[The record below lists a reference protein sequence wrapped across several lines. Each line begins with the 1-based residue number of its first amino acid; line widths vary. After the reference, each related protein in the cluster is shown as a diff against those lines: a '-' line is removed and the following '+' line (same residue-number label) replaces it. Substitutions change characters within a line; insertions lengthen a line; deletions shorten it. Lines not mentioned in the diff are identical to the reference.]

1 MDSVAL
7 SSSMRANLLSLTQ
20 TNSLLDS
27 TQLKLST
34 GRKVNSALDGAQ
46 SFFAA
51 QGLTNRA
58 SDLSRL
64 LDTMGQSIQTIKEAD
79 KGVSALTSLVEQA
92 DSIAT
97 SARDAINS
105 ATQEAKVTGA
115 VSLSGVTDLTS
126 KAGITASSQLEFT
139 VVKADG
145 TSVTLGDPTGDGAGI
160 VGFTANDSIE
170 ELVTNIN
177 DLNQG
182 LTSNVIEAKVDEAGQ
197 LEIKA
202 LDGASFTLNF
212 VGDSASADSTADN
225 LGLAQALGFG
235 NVATQVADGSL
246 TGTNQDYNVQLS
258 AKADASLSSVA
269 LYGSANTLAK
279 ASDLLLDL
287 ETDLSASTSLIQNHD
302 ADDTD
307 DALVVGY
314 NGNTSTF
321 ALEATAGNPLTVQGL
336 IDGINNDAT
345 LKGKIE
351 ATFDDTTGKI
361 NIRAVDASVES
372 VQFGVLSGSA
382 GGSNGVAALSAGFG
396 FGIQSTLT
404 ATGVAA
410 STGATDAQVVETI
423 RLGES
428 AGELARL
435 EQDYDKLRTQIDEL
449 VSDASYRGVNLL
461 NGDDL
466 TTYFNEDRTT
476 SLTSTGEV
484 LTSAGLG
491 LSAANFATS
500 TTIDSA
506 LSEVRV
512 GLNTVR
518 DFGSSLANDL
528 AVIQAREDFTQETI
542 NTLEEGSD
550 KLTLADPNEEGAK
563 MLALQT
569 RLQLGVTSLA
579 LASQSAQS
587 VLSLF

>member
-1 MDSVAL
+1 MMDSVAL

-34 GRKVNSALDGAQ
+34 GRKINSALDGAQ
-46 SFFAA
+46 SFFAS

-58 SDLSRL
+58 NDLSRL
-64 LDTMGQSIQTIKEAD
+64 LDSMGQSIQTIKEAD

-115 VSLSGVTDLTS
+115 VSLSGTTDLTT
-126 KAGITASSQLEFT
+126 KAGITATSQLEFS

-145 TSVTLGDPTGDGAGI
+145 TTASLQSSGVVSIA
-160 VGFTANDSIE
+160 ANDSIE
-170 ELVTNIN
+170 QLVTKIN

-182 LTSNVIEAKVDEAGQ
+182 LTSNVVEAKLDDSGQ
-197 LEIKA
+197 LQIKA

-212 VGDSASADSTADN
+212 VGDSGSPDSAADN
-225 LGLAQALGFG
+225 LSLAQALGFG
-235 NVATQVADGSL
+235 NIASQVADGSL
-246 TGTNQDYNVQLS
+246 TGTNQDYDVQLT
-258 AKADASLSSVA
+258 AKADSSLTSIA
-269 LYGSANTLAK
+269 LYESTNTIAK
-279 ASDLLLDL
+279 ASDSLLDL
-287 ETDLSASTSLIQNHD
+287 ENSAGTSVIGTHD

-307 DALVVGY
+307 DALIVGY
-314 NGNTSTF
+314 NGNTTSF
-321 ALEATAGNPLTVQGL
+321 ALEAVAGNPLTVQGL
-336 IDGINNDAT
+336 VDKINNDTT

-351 ATFDDTTGKI
+351 ATFDDTTGKL

-372 VQFGVLSGSA
+372 VQFGVHSGFAGGASGST
-382 GGSNGVAALSAGFG
+382 GLSAGFG
-396 FGIQSTLT
+396 FGIQSTVT
-404 ATGVAA
+404 ATALT
-410 STGATDAQVVETI
+410 TGAAEAVETI

-428 AGELARL
+428 AGELAQL

-449 VSDASYRGVNLL
+449 VADASYRGVNLM

-466 TTYFNEDRTT
+466 TTYFNEDRTS
-476 SLTSTGEV
+476 SLTSTGQIM
-484 LTSAGLG
+484 TSAALG
-491 LSAANFATS
+491 ISAANFATA

-506 LSEVRV
+506 LTEVRG
-512 GLNTVR
+512 GLDTVR
-518 DFGSSLANDL
+518 NFGSSLANDL
-528 AVIQAREDFTQETI
+528 AVIQTREDFTSETI

-550 KLTLADPNEEGAK
+550 KLTLADSNEEGAK